1 MENKDLTALYNRQ
14 IQEFPLARNNF
25 QALEQVIC
33 RDIPFRH
40 FLMRIQYNPARIIST
55 NAKTDQATLRERPCF
70 LCPSH
75 MPEEQKGIPYREKY
89 NIYINP
95 YPIFHEHYTVPS
107 NEHTPQLITGRFTDL
122 LDLARTFPAYT
133 VFYNGPAS
141 GASAPDHF
149 HFQIVPRHIMPLEQD
164 SANGQLQEIIIQNNH
179 IALSRLKNY
188 IREVFILQS
197 TRKEHLQHLFEL
209 IRTAIGQ
216 VITYEQEPR
225 FNLLSWYS
233 DSQWTV
239 CIFPR
244 KYWRPRQFFL
254 EGKAQIMF
262 SPGCVD
268 MAGLIIAPRK
278 EDYERYTP
286 ELLTD
291 LFRQV
296 SIDTAEQKAII
307 SRIKQNPNL

>member
-1 MENKDLTALYNRQ
+1 MENKDLTALYTRQ
-14 IQEFPLARNNF
+14 VQEFPLACHNF
-25 QALEQVIC
+25 KALKQVIC
-33 RDIPFRH
+33 RDISFPH
-40 FLMRIQYNPARIIST
+40 FQMRLQYNPARIVST
-55 NAKTDQATLRERPCF
+55 NAKIDKATIQQRVCF

-75 MPEEQKGIPYREKY
+75 MPVEQKGIPYGEKY
-89 NIYINP
+89 NIFINP

-107 NEHTPQLITGRFTDL
+107 NEHTPQLIAGRFSDL

-164 SANGQLQEIIIQNNH
+164 STKEQLLDTIIQNNH
-179 IALSRLKNY
+179 TTLFRLKNY
-188 IREVFILQS
+188 VREVFILQS
-197 TRKEHLQHLFEL
+197 PHKEHIQQLFEQL
-209 IRTAIGQ
+209 KTAIGK
-216 VITYEQEPR
+216 VVSYEQEPR
-225 FNLLSWYS
+225 FNLLAWYTNN
-233 DSQWTV
+233 QWII

-244 KYWRPRQFFL
+244 KCWRPRQFFL
-254 EGKAQIMF
+254 EDDAQIMF

-278 EDYERYTP
+278 KDYERYTP

-291 LFRQV
+291 LFSQV
-296 SIDTAEQKAII
+296 SINSSELDAII
-307 SRIKQNPNL
+307 FHLKQNLNL

>member
-1 MENKDLTALYNRQ
+1 MGNKDLTALYNRQ

-33 RDIPFRH
+33 RDIPFPH
-40 FLMRIQYNPARIIST
+40 IQMRVQYNPARIIST
-55 NAKTDQATLRERPCF
+55 NAKIDQTTLRKRNCF

-75 MPEEQKGIPYREKY
+75 MPEEQKGIPYGEKY

-95 YPIFHEHYTVPS
+95 YPIFHEHFTVPS
-107 NEHTPQLITGRFTDL
+107 NEHTPQLIAGRFTDL
-122 LDLARTFPAYT
+122 LDIARTFPAYT

-164 SANGQLQEIIIQNNH
+164 TTNKQLQEIITQNNH
-179 IALSRLKNY
+179 ITLYRLKNY

-197 TRKEHLQHLFEL
+197 PHKEHLQHLFDRL
-209 IRTAIGQ
+209 QTAIGQ

-233 DSQWTV
+233 DFQWTV
-239 CIFPR
+239 AIFPR
-244 KYWRPRQFFL
+244 KCWRPRQFFL
-254 EGKAQIMF
+254 EGNKQIMF

-291 LFRQV
+291 LFNQV
-296 SIDTAEQKAII
+296 SINTTELEAII
-307 SRIKQNPNL
+307 FHLKQKLSL

>member
-25 QALEQVIC
+25 KALEQVVC
-33 RDIPFRH
+33 RDIPFQH
-40 FLMRIQYNPARIIST
+40 FHMRLQYNPARIVST
-55 NAKTDQATLRERPCF
+55 NAKIDKTTLQKRACF

-75 MPEEQKGIPYREKY
+75 MPQEQKGIPYEENY
-89 NIYINP
+89 NIFINP
-95 YPIFHEHYTVPS
+95 YPIFHEHFTVPS
-107 NEHTPQLITGRFTDL
+107 NKHVPQLISGRFTDL
-122 LDLARTFPAYT
+122 LNLAHTFPAYT

-164 SANGQLQEIIIQNNH
+164 ILNKHLQDTIIQNTD
-179 IALSRLKNY
+179 ITLFRLKNY

-197 TRKEHLQHLFEL
+197 SSKASLQVLFDRL
-209 IRTAIGQ
+209 QTTIGQ
-216 VITYEQEPR
+216 VVPYEQEPR
-225 FNLLSWYS
+225 FNLLSWYA
-233 DSQWTV
+233 DDHWTV

-244 KYWRPRQFFL
+244 KCWRPRQFFL
-254 EGKAQIMF
+254 EGCAQIMF

-291 LFRQV
+291 LFSQV
-296 SIDTAEQKAII
+296 SINTSELDTIVFQL
-307 SRIKQNPNL
+307 KQNASL